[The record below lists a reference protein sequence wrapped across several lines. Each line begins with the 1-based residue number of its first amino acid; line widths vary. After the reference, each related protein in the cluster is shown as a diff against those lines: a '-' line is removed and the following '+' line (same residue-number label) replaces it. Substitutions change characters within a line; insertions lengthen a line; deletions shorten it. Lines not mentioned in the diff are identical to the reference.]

1 MRHENFLIL
10 AMITCSK
17 IHAYMISQLHSA
29 ATFGHNFTVLFP
41 SNDKHM
47 ESPEISITLMNPN
60 DRRAIVKIEYAENF
74 DNLSKNREV
83 FVSVD
88 PMNYQTVHFND
99 SIINICKN
107 FNANADFANLVECQ
121 DSRIYITSS
130 LMSIAVL
137 ANWYHSDAGDSFLVF
152 PSSMATTKYAF
163 SVPKSS
169 DGITTI
175 YFLPI
180 SDNTIINVTGRIG
193 DNLFSKSFVPKKEN
207 RSLMAVQI
215 NDELSL
221 IANGNASFTVI
232 VAVHNLSITF
242 DDTKTDFGAF
252 MPTPLCDS
260 KQFFDCYDAIDYHVS
275 LLYDTKQFLVTH
287 DSLNQSQFTVFDES
301 ENSKL
306 YSLTNFYKEV
316 KSDGYSQSIGFN
328 SSSAMLQIL
337 KYGGYGNKLFDGSF
351 LDLDM
356 SWSQFVTGLTT
367 FFLPSSENIVAIIG
381 DSKATTSTLVGRK
394 VPNEFIWIWVPLP
407 FYQETFYYSTT
418 SLSQGF
424 YTVTSNGSYTIF
436 VAGRNQNASYGYVT
450 AYNSQ
455 ISKPLP
461 EIRTSVLP
469 ATTTEM
475 PSPSTIT
482 TETTTV
488 PPAMQ
493 TTTVQSTFAMETTA
507 ASPTIAMETTMAV
520 ISTTSEGTKES
531 MRSLSNII
539 ELLVSTTLF
548 WLVYN

>member
-1 MRHENFLIL
+1 
-10 AMITCSK
+10 MITCSK

-88 PMNYQTVHFND
+88 PMNYQTVNFQIQKTSIIFLGSLFLWLQATFQIVVRYDYNPVMEVHFND

-260 KQFFDCYDAIDYHVS
+260 S
-275 LLYDTKQFLVTH
+275 
-287 DSLNQSQFTVFDES
+287 
-301 ENSKL
+301 
-306 YSLTNFYKEV
+306 
-316 KSDGYSQSIGFN
+316 FN

-450 AYNSQ
+450 AYNS
-455 ISKPLP
+455 K
-461 EIRTSVLP
+461 
-469 ATTTEM
+469 
-475 PSPSTIT
+475 
-482 TETTTV
+482 
-488 PPAMQ
+488 
-493 TTTVQSTFAMETTA
+493 
-507 ASPTIAMETTMAV
+507 
-520 ISTTSEGTKES
+520 
-531 MRSLSNII
+531 
-539 ELLVSTTLF
+539 
-548 WLVYN
+548 

>member
-1 MRHENFLIL
+1 MKKLQGGIEFVIKIYRHAYELIL
-10 AMITCSK
+10 GHVSKPAMITCSK

-83 FVSVD
+83 FVSATFQIVVRYD
-88 PMNYQTVHFND
+88 YNPVMEVHFND

-193 DNLFSKSFVPKKEN
+193 DNLFSKSFVPKCTTYQ
-207 RSLMAVQI
+207 SHLMILKPTLV
-215 NDELSL
+215 LSCL
-221 IANGNASFTVI
+221 LLYVI
-232 VAVHNLSITF
+232 QRTI
-242 DDTKTDFGAF
+242 
-252 MPTPLCDS
+252 
-260 KQFFDCYDAIDYHVS
+260 FDCYDAIDYHVS

-507 ASPTIAMETTMAV
+507 ASPTIAMETTMAP
-520 ISTTSEGTKES
+520 SATEMETT
-531 MRSLSNII
+531 
-539 ELLVSTTLF
+539 TTCKL
-548 WLVYN
+548 N